1 MLRIRPAIPSGQ
13 PRYFSMAVVLIVED
27 DGFTRAMAEMGV
39 LHWGY
44 EALSAGDVDEA
55 LEILKSPQRIDVLF
69 TDIYLK
75 SAMHG
80 GCDLA
85 REAVMLRPKLR
96 VLYTTG
102 NTITKQLQ
110 ALFVVGTHCLRK
122 PYTSEQL
129 HDHVEEL
136 VAA

>member
-1 MLRIRPAIPSGQ
+1 
-13 PRYFSMAVVLIVED
+13 MAVVLIVED
-27 DGFTRAMAEMGV
+27 DGFTRAVAEMGV
-39 LHWGY
+39 QGWGY

-69 TDIYLK
+69 TDVYLK
-75 SAMHG
+75 SAVHG

-85 REAVMLRPKLR
+85 RAAIKLRPQLR

-102 NTITKQLQ
+102 NTITKQLE
-110 ALFVVGTHCLRK
+110 ALFVAGTHCLRK

-129 HDHVEEL
+129 HVHVDGL

>member
-1 MLRIRPAIPSGQ
+1 
-13 PRYFSMAVVLIVED
+13 MAVVLIVED
-27 DGFTRAMAEMGV
+27 DGFTRAVAEMGV
-39 LHWGY
+39 LEWGY

-55 LEILKSPQRIDVLF
+55 LEILKSSLRIDVLF

-75 SAMHG
+75 SAVHG

-85 REAVMLRPKLR
+85 REAVKLRPTLR

-102 NTITKQLQ
+102 NTITKQLK
-110 ALFVVGTHCLRK
+110 ALFVEGTYCLRK

-129 HDHVEEL
+129 HDRVEEL

>member
-1 MLRIRPAIPSGQ
+1 
-13 PRYFSMAVVLIVED
+13 MAVVLIVED
-27 DGFTRAMAEMGV
+27 DGFTRAVAEMGV
-39 LHWGY
+39 LEWGY
-44 EALSAGDVDEA
+44 EALSTGDVDEA
-55 LEILKSPQRIDVLF
+55 LKILKSPQRIDLLF

-75 SAMHG
+75 SAVHG

-85 REAVMLRPKLR
+85 REAVRLRPKLR

-102 NTITKQLQ
+102 NTITKQLK
-110 ALFVVGTHCLRK
+110 ALFVEGTHCLRK

-129 HDHVEEL
+129 HDHVDGL